1 MARTRA
7 TAGMG
12 DAVLAAARRTVAGPP
27 VEMKFKNLTRI
38 GGSDV
43 AFDLEVR
50 AGDSTD
56 LAIVNPFMPDN
67 PIFEH
72 DILASATCQ
81 VRAVRVSTLRP
92 MFVFTGNAGITASV
106 QVDLGSGRPR
116 VMGEPVGNVYVR

>member
-7 TAGMG
+7 TSRLVE
-12 DAVLAAARRTVAGPP
+12 AVHATGKKAVAGPP
-27 VEMKFKNLTRI
+27 VEMKFKNLRRI

-50 AGDSTD
+50 AGDATD
-56 LAIVNPFMPDN
+56 VAIVSPFMPDN
-67 PIFEH
+67 PLFEH

-81 VRAVRVSTLRP
+81 MRGVRVSTLRP
-92 MFVFTGNAGITASV
+92 MFVFSGNSGITASV
-106 QVDLGSGRPR
+106 QVDLSSGRPR

>member
-7 TAGMG
+7 TSRLVE
-12 DAVLAAARRTVAGPP
+12 AVAATTRTTAVGPP
-27 VEMKFKNLTRI
+27 VEMKFKNVNRI